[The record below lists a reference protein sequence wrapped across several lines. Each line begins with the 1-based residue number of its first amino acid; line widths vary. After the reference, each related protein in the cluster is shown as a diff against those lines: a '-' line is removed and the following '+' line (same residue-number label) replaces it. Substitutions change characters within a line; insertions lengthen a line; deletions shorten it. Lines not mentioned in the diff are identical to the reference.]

1 MSGKRMEPAG
11 PALQKHHHHRRR
23 HTRIWPLA
31 VGAAVL
37 AALVIGVWSL
47 IAGYFILSPQPVL
60 TLNGEKH
67 EEISACSDYTDPG
80 ARAHR
85 GRTDLSGNVEEQS
98 DLDTRRPGDYTIT
111 YTVTYRG
118 RTARATRT
126 VTVRD
131 TTAPVIELR
140 GDAHSFAYLGADW
153 KDKGVTATDDVD
165 GDVTSSVT
173 VSGTVDTSAAGD
185 YTITYTVTDQAG
197 NAATAER
204 TVTVKKADKSSR
216 IYLTFD
222 DGPSIYTNDI
232 LDILD
237 SYNVKAT
244 FFVVGKEGTNAEEA
258 LQRIVDEGHTLGMHS
273 YSHKYKELYESMD
286 SFTQDFA
293 RIRDSIYQATGVES
307 VCYRFPGGSSNTIS
321 EIDMHDFIDYLDS
334 QGVEYY
340 DWNVSSGDGGSMK
353 LSTDTLLENCTKDI
367 DTRDTSIILLHDSAE
382 KPTTVEALPDIIENI
397 LARPDTV
404 ILPITEN
411 TRPIHHIE

>member
-1 MSGKRMEPAG
+1 MAKELQQTLPEARRKRVQRLKKMIIG
-11 PALQKHHHHRRR
+11 
-23 HTRIWPLA
+23 IVA
-31 VGAAVL
+31 VGI
-37 AALVIGVWSL
+37 VIPLLCCVYLFCRLHTIDGTLKTLEQRLDELDIRNQELQTLLQQLQEQKSTPVQTPQ
-47 IAGYFILSPQPVL
+47 IQEDSPGAEASEPVAEESF
-60 TLNGEKH
+60 GQ
-67 EEISACSDYTDPG
+67 EEI
-80 ARAHR
+80 HK
-85 GRTDLSGNVEEQS
+85 V
-98 DLDTRRPGDYTIT
+98 
-111 YTVTYRG
+111 
-118 RTARATRT
+118 
-126 VTVRD
+126 
-131 TTAPVIELR
+131 
-140 GDAHSFAYLGADW
+140 
-153 KDKGVTATDDVD
+153 
-165 GDVTSSVT
+165 
-173 VSGTVDTSAAGD
+173 
-185 YTITYTVTDQAG
+185 
-197 NAATAER
+197 
-204 TVTVKKADKSSR
+204 
-216 IYLTFD
+216 YLTFD
-222 DGPSIYTNDI
+222 DGPSIYTNNI

>member
-1 MSGKRMEPAG
+1 MAKELQQTLPEARRKRVQRLKKMIIGIVAAGIVIPLLCCVYLICRLHTIDGTLKILEQRLDELDIRNQELQTLLQQLQEQKSTPVQTPQIQEDSSGAEASEPVAEESSG
-11 PALQKHHHHRRR
+11 Q
-23 HTRIWPLA
+23 
-31 VGAAVL
+31 
-37 AALVIGVWSL
+37 
-47 IAGYFILSPQPVL
+47 
-60 TLNGEKH
+60 
-67 EEISACSDYTDPG
+67 EEI
-80 ARAHR
+80 HK
-85 GRTDLSGNVEEQS
+85 V
-98 DLDTRRPGDYTIT
+98 
-111 YTVTYRG
+111 
-118 RTARATRT
+118 
-126 VTVRD
+126 
-131 TTAPVIELR
+131 
-140 GDAHSFAYLGADW
+140 
-153 KDKGVTATDDVD
+153 
-165 GDVTSSVT
+165 
-173 VSGTVDTSAAGD
+173 
-185 YTITYTVTDQAG
+185 
-197 NAATAER
+197 
-204 TVTVKKADKSSR
+204 
-216 IYLTFD
+216 YLTFD

>member
-1 MSGKRMEPAG
+1 MAKDLQQTLPEARRKRVQRLKKMIIGIVAAGIVIPLLCCVYLFCRLHTIDGTLKTLEQRLDELDIRNQELQTLLQQLQEQKSTPVQTPQIQEDSSGAEASEPVAEESSG
-11 PALQKHHHHRRR
+11 Q
-23 HTRIWPLA
+23 
-31 VGAAVL
+31 
-37 AALVIGVWSL
+37 
-47 IAGYFILSPQPVL
+47 
-60 TLNGEKH
+60 
-67 EEISACSDYTDPG
+67 EEI
-80 ARAHR
+80 HK
-85 GRTDLSGNVEEQS
+85 V
-98 DLDTRRPGDYTIT
+98 
-111 YTVTYRG
+111 
-118 RTARATRT
+118 
-126 VTVRD
+126 
-131 TTAPVIELR
+131 
-140 GDAHSFAYLGADW
+140 
-153 KDKGVTATDDVD
+153 
-165 GDVTSSVT
+165 
-173 VSGTVDTSAAGD
+173 
-185 YTITYTVTDQAG
+185 
-197 NAATAER
+197 
-204 TVTVKKADKSSR
+204 
-216 IYLTFD
+216 YLTFD

-307 VCYRFPGGSSNTIS
+307 VCYRFPGGSANTVS

>member
-1 MSGKRMEPAG
+1 MAKELQQTLPEARRKRVQRLKKMIIGIVAAGIVIPLLCCVYLFCRLHTIDGTLKTLEQRLDELDIRNQELQTLLQQLQEQKSTPVQTPQIQEDSSGAEASEPVAEESSG
-11 PALQKHHHHRRR
+11 Q
-23 HTRIWPLA
+23 
-31 VGAAVL
+31 
-37 AALVIGVWSL
+37 
-47 IAGYFILSPQPVL
+47 
-60 TLNGEKH
+60 
-67 EEISACSDYTDPG
+67 EEI
-80 ARAHR
+80 HK
-85 GRTDLSGNVEEQS
+85 V
-98 DLDTRRPGDYTIT
+98 
-111 YTVTYRG
+111 
-118 RTARATRT
+118 
-126 VTVRD
+126 
-131 TTAPVIELR
+131 
-140 GDAHSFAYLGADW
+140 
-153 KDKGVTATDDVD
+153 
-165 GDVTSSVT
+165 
-173 VSGTVDTSAAGD
+173 
-185 YTITYTVTDQAG
+185 
-197 NAATAER
+197 
-204 TVTVKKADKSSR
+204 
-216 IYLTFD
+216 YLTFD

-244 FFVVGKEGTNAEEA
+244 FFVVGKEETNAEEA

-273 YSHKYKELYESMD
+273 YSHKYKELYKSMD

>member
-1 MSGKRMEPAG
+1 MAKELQQTLPETRRKRVQRLKKMIIGIVAAGIVIPLLCCVYLICRLHTIGGTLKTLEQRLDELDIRNQELQTLLQQLQEQKSTPVQTPQIQEDSSGAEASEPVAEESSV
-11 PALQKHHHHRRR
+11 Q
-23 HTRIWPLA
+23 
-31 VGAAVL
+31 
-37 AALVIGVWSL
+37 
-47 IAGYFILSPQPVL
+47 
-60 TLNGEKH
+60 
-67 EEISACSDYTDPG
+67 EEI
-80 ARAHR
+80 HK
-85 GRTDLSGNVEEQS
+85 V
-98 DLDTRRPGDYTIT
+98 
-111 YTVTYRG
+111 
-118 RTARATRT
+118 
-126 VTVRD
+126 
-131 TTAPVIELR
+131 
-140 GDAHSFAYLGADW
+140 
-153 KDKGVTATDDVD
+153 
-165 GDVTSSVT
+165 
-173 VSGTVDTSAAGD
+173 
-185 YTITYTVTDQAG
+185 
-197 NAATAER
+197 
-204 TVTVKKADKSSR
+204 
-216 IYLTFD
+216 YLTFD

-293 RIRDSIYQATGVES
+293 RIRDYIYQATGVES
-307 VCYRFPGGSSNTIS
+307 VCYRFPGGSSNTVS

-334 QGVEYY
+334 QGVKYY

-353 LSTDTLLENCTKDI
+353 LSTDTLLENCTRDI

-397 LARPDTV
+397 LTRPDTV

>member
-1 MSGKRMEPAG
+1 MAKELQQTLPEARRKRVQRLKKMIIGIVAAGIVIPLLCCVYLFCRLHTIDGTLKTLEQRLDELDIRNQELQTLLQQLQEQKSTPVQTPQIQEDSSGAEASEPVAEESSG
-11 PALQKHHHHRRR
+11 Q
-23 HTRIWPLA
+23 
-31 VGAAVL
+31 
-37 AALVIGVWSL
+37 
-47 IAGYFILSPQPVL
+47 
-60 TLNGEKH
+60 
-67 EEISACSDYTDPG
+67 EEI
-80 ARAHR
+80 HK
-85 GRTDLSGNVEEQS
+85 V
-98 DLDTRRPGDYTIT
+98 
-111 YTVTYRG
+111 
-118 RTARATRT
+118 
-126 VTVRD
+126 
-131 TTAPVIELR
+131 
-140 GDAHSFAYLGADW
+140 
-153 KDKGVTATDDVD
+153 
-165 GDVTSSVT
+165 
-173 VSGTVDTSAAGD
+173 
-185 YTITYTVTDQAG
+185 
-197 NAATAER
+197 
-204 TVTVKKADKSSR
+204 
-216 IYLTFD
+216 YLTFD

-237 SYNVKAT
+237 SYNVKST
-244 FFVVGKEGTNAEEA
+244 FFVVGKEETNAEEA

-293 RIRDSIYQATGVES
+293 RIRDYIYQATGEES
-307 VCYRFPGGSSNTIS
+307 VCYRFPGGSSNTVS

>member
-1 MSGKRMEPAG
+1 MAKELQQTLPEARRKRVQRLKKMIIGIVAAGIVIPLLCCVYLFCRLHTIDGTLKTLEQRLDELDIRNQELQTLLQQLQEQKSTPVQTPQIQEDSPGAEASEPVAEESFG
-11 PALQKHHHHRRR
+11 Q
-23 HTRIWPLA
+23 
-31 VGAAVL
+31 
-37 AALVIGVWSL
+37 
-47 IAGYFILSPQPVL
+47 
-60 TLNGEKH
+60 
-67 EEISACSDYTDPG
+67 EEI
-80 ARAHR
+80 HK
-85 GRTDLSGNVEEQS
+85 V
-98 DLDTRRPGDYTIT
+98 
-111 YTVTYRG
+111 
-118 RTARATRT
+118 
-126 VTVRD
+126 
-131 TTAPVIELR
+131 
-140 GDAHSFAYLGADW
+140 
-153 KDKGVTATDDVD
+153 
-165 GDVTSSVT
+165 
-173 VSGTVDTSAAGD
+173 
-185 YTITYTVTDQAG
+185 
-197 NAATAER
+197 
-204 TVTVKKADKSSR
+204 
-216 IYLTFD
+216 YLTFD

-307 VCYRFPGGSSNTIS
+307 VCYRFPGGSSNTVS

>member
-1 MSGKRMEPAG
+1 MKKMIIGIVAAGIVIPLLCCVYLSCRLHTIDGTLKTLEQRLDELDIRNQELQTLLQQLQLQEQKSTPEQTPQIQEDSSGAEASEPVAEENSG
-11 PALQKHHHHRRR
+11 Q
-23 HTRIWPLA
+23 
-31 VGAAVL
+31 
-37 AALVIGVWSL
+37 
-47 IAGYFILSPQPVL
+47 
-60 TLNGEKH
+60 
-67 EEISACSDYTDPG
+67 EEI
-80 ARAHR
+80 HK
-85 GRTDLSGNVEEQS
+85 V
-98 DLDTRRPGDYTIT
+98 
-111 YTVTYRG
+111 
-118 RTARATRT
+118 
-126 VTVRD
+126 
-131 TTAPVIELR
+131 
-140 GDAHSFAYLGADW
+140 
-153 KDKGVTATDDVD
+153 
-165 GDVTSSVT
+165 
-173 VSGTVDTSAAGD
+173 
-185 YTITYTVTDQAG
+185 
-197 NAATAER
+197 
-204 TVTVKKADKSSR
+204 
-216 IYLTFD
+216 YLTFD

-244 FFVVGKEGTNAEEA
+244 FFVVGKEETNAEEA

-286 SFTQDFA
+286 SFTQDFV
-293 RIRDSIYQATGVES
+293 RIRDYIYQATGVES
-307 VCYRFPGGSSNTIS
+307 VCYRFPGGSSNTVS

>member
-1 MSGKRMEPAG
+1 MAKELQQTLPEARRKRVQRLKKMIIGIVAAGIVIPFLCCVYLSCRLHTIDGTLKTLEQRLDELDIRNQELQTLLQQLQEQKSTPVQTPQIQEDSSGAEASEPVAEESSG
-11 PALQKHHHHRRR
+11 Q
-23 HTRIWPLA
+23 
-31 VGAAVL
+31 
-37 AALVIGVWSL
+37 
-47 IAGYFILSPQPVL
+47 
-60 TLNGEKH
+60 
-67 EEISACSDYTDPG
+67 EEI
-80 ARAHR
+80 HK
-85 GRTDLSGNVEEQS
+85 V
-98 DLDTRRPGDYTIT
+98 
-111 YTVTYRG
+111 
-118 RTARATRT
+118 
-126 VTVRD
+126 
-131 TTAPVIELR
+131 
-140 GDAHSFAYLGADW
+140 
-153 KDKGVTATDDVD
+153 
-165 GDVTSSVT
+165 
-173 VSGTVDTSAAGD
+173 
-185 YTITYTVTDQAG
+185 
-197 NAATAER
+197 
-204 TVTVKKADKSSR
+204 
-216 IYLTFD
+216 YLTFD

-244 FFVVGKEGTNAEEA
+244 FFVVGKEGINAEEA

>member
-1 MSGKRMEPAG
+1 MAKELQQTLPEARRKRVQRLKKMIIGIVAAGIVIPLLCCVYLFCRLHTIDGTLKTLEQRLDELDIRNQELQTLLQQLQEQKSTPVQTPQIQEDSPGAEASEPVAEESFG
-11 PALQKHHHHRRR
+11 Q
-23 HTRIWPLA
+23 
-31 VGAAVL
+31 
-37 AALVIGVWSL
+37 
-47 IAGYFILSPQPVL
+47 
-60 TLNGEKH
+60 
-67 EEISACSDYTDPG
+67 EEI
-80 ARAHR
+80 HK
-85 GRTDLSGNVEEQS
+85 V
-98 DLDTRRPGDYTIT
+98 
-111 YTVTYRG
+111 
-118 RTARATRT
+118 
-126 VTVRD
+126 
-131 TTAPVIELR
+131 
-140 GDAHSFAYLGADW
+140 
-153 KDKGVTATDDVD
+153 
-165 GDVTSSVT
+165 
-173 VSGTVDTSAAGD
+173 
-185 YTITYTVTDQAG
+185 
-197 NAATAER
+197 
-204 TVTVKKADKSSR
+204 
-216 IYLTFD
+216 YLTFD

-244 FFVVGKEGTNAEEA
+244 FFVVGKEETNAEEA

-293 RIRDSIYQATGVES
+293 RIRDYIYQATGEES
-307 VCYRFPGGSSNTIS
+307 VCYRFPGGSSNTVS

>member
-1 MSGKRMEPAG
+1 MAKELQQTLPEARRKRVQRLKKMIIGIVAAGIVIPLLCCVYLFCRLHTIDGTLKTLEQRLDELDIRNQELQTLLQQLQEQKSTPVQTPQIQEDSSGAEASEPVAEESSG
-11 PALQKHHHHRRR
+11 Q
-23 HTRIWPLA
+23 
-31 VGAAVL
+31 
-37 AALVIGVWSL
+37 
-47 IAGYFILSPQPVL
+47 
-60 TLNGEKH
+60 
-67 EEISACSDYTDPG
+67 EEI
-80 ARAHR
+80 HK
-85 GRTDLSGNVEEQS
+85 V
-98 DLDTRRPGDYTIT
+98 
-111 YTVTYRG
+111 
-118 RTARATRT
+118 
-126 VTVRD
+126 
-131 TTAPVIELR
+131 
-140 GDAHSFAYLGADW
+140 
-153 KDKGVTATDDVD
+153 
-165 GDVTSSVT
+165 
-173 VSGTVDTSAAGD
+173 
-185 YTITYTVTDQAG
+185 
-197 NAATAER
+197 
-204 TVTVKKADKSSR
+204 
-216 IYLTFD
+216 YLTFD

-244 FFVVGKEGTNAEEA
+244 FFVVGKEETNAEEA

-293 RIRDSIYQATGVES
+293 RIRDYIYQATGEES
-307 VCYRFPGGSSNTIS
+307 VCYRFPGGSSNTVS

-353 LSTDTLLENCTKDI
+353 LSTDTLVENCTKDI

>member
-1 MSGKRMEPAG
+1 MAKELQQTLPEARRKRVQRLKKMIIGIVAAGIVIPLLCCVYLSCRLHTIDGTLKTLEQRLDELDIRNQELQTLLQQLQEQKSTPVQTPQIQEDSPGAEASEPVAEESFG
-11 PALQKHHHHRRR
+11 Q
-23 HTRIWPLA
+23 
-31 VGAAVL
+31 
-37 AALVIGVWSL
+37 
-47 IAGYFILSPQPVL
+47 
-60 TLNGEKH
+60 
-67 EEISACSDYTDPG
+67 EEI
-80 ARAHR
+80 HK
-85 GRTDLSGNVEEQS
+85 V
-98 DLDTRRPGDYTIT
+98 
-111 YTVTYRG
+111 
-118 RTARATRT
+118 
-126 VTVRD
+126 
-131 TTAPVIELR
+131 
-140 GDAHSFAYLGADW
+140 
-153 KDKGVTATDDVD
+153 
-165 GDVTSSVT
+165 
-173 VSGTVDTSAAGD
+173 
-185 YTITYTVTDQAG
+185 
-197 NAATAER
+197 
-204 TVTVKKADKSSR
+204 
-216 IYLTFD
+216 YLTFD

-307 VCYRFPGGSSNTIS
+307 VCYRFPGGSSNTVS

>member
-1 MSGKRMEPAG
+1 MAKELQQTLPEARRKRVQRLKKM
-11 PALQKHHHHRRR
+11 
-23 HTRIWPLA
+23 
-31 VGAAVL
+31 
-37 AALVIGVWSL
+37 VIGIVAAGIVIPLLCCVYL
-47 IAGYFILSPQPVL
+47 IRRLHTIDGTLKTLEQRLDELDIRNQELQTLLQQLQEQKSTPVQTPQIQEDSSGAEASEPVAEESF
-60 TLNGEKH
+60 GQ
-67 EEISACSDYTDPG
+67 EEI
-80 ARAHR
+80 HK
-85 GRTDLSGNVEEQS
+85 V
-98 DLDTRRPGDYTIT
+98 
-111 YTVTYRG
+111 
-118 RTARATRT
+118 
-126 VTVRD
+126 
-131 TTAPVIELR
+131 
-140 GDAHSFAYLGADW
+140 
-153 KDKGVTATDDVD
+153 
-165 GDVTSSVT
+165 
-173 VSGTVDTSAAGD
+173 
-185 YTITYTVTDQAG
+185 
-197 NAATAER
+197 
-204 TVTVKKADKSSR
+204 
-216 IYLTFD
+216 YLTFD

>member
-1 MSGKRMEPAG
+1 MAKELQQTLPEARRKRVQRLKRMIIG
-11 PALQKHHHHRRR
+11 
-23 HTRIWPLA
+23 IVA
-31 VGAAVL
+31 VGI
-37 AALVIGVWSL
+37 VIPLLCCVYL
-47 IAGYFILSPQPVL
+47 ICRLHTIDGILKTLEQRLDELDIRNQELQTLLQQLQEQKSTPVQTPQIQEDSSGAEASEPVAEESF
-60 TLNGEKH
+60 GQ
-67 EEISACSDYTDPG
+67 EEI
-80 ARAHR
+80 HK
-85 GRTDLSGNVEEQS
+85 V
-98 DLDTRRPGDYTIT
+98 
-111 YTVTYRG
+111 
-118 RTARATRT
+118 
-126 VTVRD
+126 
-131 TTAPVIELR
+131 
-140 GDAHSFAYLGADW
+140 
-153 KDKGVTATDDVD
+153 
-165 GDVTSSVT
+165 
-173 VSGTVDTSAAGD
+173 
-185 YTITYTVTDQAG
+185 
-197 NAATAER
+197 
-204 TVTVKKADKSSR
+204 
-216 IYLTFD
+216 YLTFD

-293 RIRDSIYQATGVES
+293 RIRDYIYQATGVES
-307 VCYRFPGGSSNTIS
+307 VCYRFPGGSSNTVS

-353 LSTDTLLENCTKDI
+353 LSTDTLLENCTRDI

>member
-1 MSGKRMEPAG
+1 MAKELQQTLPEARRKRVQRLNKMIIGIVAAGIVIPLLCCVYLFCRLHTIDGTLKTLEQRLDELDIRNQELQTLLQQLQEQKSTPVQTPQIQEDSSGAEASEPVAEESSG
-11 PALQKHHHHRRR
+11 Q
-23 HTRIWPLA
+23 
-31 VGAAVL
+31 
-37 AALVIGVWSL
+37 
-47 IAGYFILSPQPVL
+47 
-60 TLNGEKH
+60 
-67 EEISACSDYTDPG
+67 EEI
-80 ARAHR
+80 HK
-85 GRTDLSGNVEEQS
+85 V
-98 DLDTRRPGDYTIT
+98 
-111 YTVTYRG
+111 
-118 RTARATRT
+118 
-126 VTVRD
+126 
-131 TTAPVIELR
+131 
-140 GDAHSFAYLGADW
+140 
-153 KDKGVTATDDVD
+153 
-165 GDVTSSVT
+165 
-173 VSGTVDTSAAGD
+173 
-185 YTITYTVTDQAG
+185 
-197 NAATAER
+197 
-204 TVTVKKADKSSR
+204 
-216 IYLTFD
+216 YLTFD

-244 FFVVGKEGTNAEEA
+244 FFVVGKEETNAEEA

-293 RIRDSIYQATGVES
+293 RIRDYIYQATGEES
-307 VCYRFPGGSSNTIS
+307 VCYRFPGGSSNTVS

>member
-1 MSGKRMEPAG
+1 MAKELQQTLPEARRKRVQRLKKMIIGIVAAGIVIPLLCCVYLSCRLHMIDGTLKTLEQRLDELDIRNQELQTLLQQLQEQESTPEQTPQIQEDSSGAEASEPVAEESSG
-11 PALQKHHHHRRR
+11 Q
-23 HTRIWPLA
+23 
-31 VGAAVL
+31 
-37 AALVIGVWSL
+37 
-47 IAGYFILSPQPVL
+47 
-60 TLNGEKH
+60 
-67 EEISACSDYTDPG
+67 EEI
-80 ARAHR
+80 HK
-85 GRTDLSGNVEEQS
+85 V
-98 DLDTRRPGDYTIT
+98 
-111 YTVTYRG
+111 
-118 RTARATRT
+118 
-126 VTVRD
+126 
-131 TTAPVIELR
+131 
-140 GDAHSFAYLGADW
+140 
-153 KDKGVTATDDVD
+153 
-165 GDVTSSVT
+165 
-173 VSGTVDTSAAGD
+173 
-185 YTITYTVTDQAG
+185 
-197 NAATAER
+197 
-204 TVTVKKADKSSR
+204 
-216 IYLTFD
+216 YLTFD

-244 FFVVGKEGTNAEEA
+244 FFVVGKEETNAEEA

-293 RIRDSIYQATGVES
+293 RIRDYIYQATGVES
-307 VCYRFPGGSSNTIS
+307 VCYRFPGGSSNTVS

>member
-1 MSGKRMEPAG
+1 MAKELQQTLPEARRKRVQRLKKM
-11 PALQKHHHHRRR
+11 
-23 HTRIWPLA
+23 
-31 VGAAVL
+31 
-37 AALVIGVWSL
+37 VIGIVAAGIVIPLLCCVYL
-47 IAGYFILSPQPVL
+47 ICRLHTIDGTLMTLEQRLDELDIRNQELQTLLQQLQEQKSTPVQTPQIQEDSPGAEASEPVAEESF
-60 TLNGEKH
+60 GQ
-67 EEISACSDYTDPG
+67 EEI
-80 ARAHR
+80 HK
-85 GRTDLSGNVEEQS
+85 V
-98 DLDTRRPGDYTIT
+98 
-111 YTVTYRG
+111 
-118 RTARATRT
+118 
-126 VTVRD
+126 
-131 TTAPVIELR
+131 
-140 GDAHSFAYLGADW
+140 
-153 KDKGVTATDDVD
+153 
-165 GDVTSSVT
+165 
-173 VSGTVDTSAAGD
+173 
-185 YTITYTVTDQAG
+185 
-197 NAATAER
+197 
-204 TVTVKKADKSSR
+204 
-216 IYLTFD
+216 YLTFD

>member
-1 MSGKRMEPAG
+1 MAKELQQTLPEARRKRVQRLKKMIIGIVAAGIVIPLLCCVYLFCRLHTIDGTLKTLEQRLDELDIRNQELQTLLQQLQEQKSTPVQTPQIQEDSSSAEASEPVAEESSG
-11 PALQKHHHHRRR
+11 Q
-23 HTRIWPLA
+23 
-31 VGAAVL
+31 
-37 AALVIGVWSL
+37 
-47 IAGYFILSPQPVL
+47 
-60 TLNGEKH
+60 
-67 EEISACSDYTDPG
+67 EEI
-80 ARAHR
+80 HK
-85 GRTDLSGNVEEQS
+85 V
-98 DLDTRRPGDYTIT
+98 
-111 YTVTYRG
+111 
-118 RTARATRT
+118 
-126 VTVRD
+126 
-131 TTAPVIELR
+131 
-140 GDAHSFAYLGADW
+140 
-153 KDKGVTATDDVD
+153 
-165 GDVTSSVT
+165 
-173 VSGTVDTSAAGD
+173 
-185 YTITYTVTDQAG
+185 
-197 NAATAER
+197 
-204 TVTVKKADKSSR
+204 
-216 IYLTFD
+216 YLTFD

-293 RIRDSIYQATGVES
+293 RIRDYIYQATGEES

>member
-1 MSGKRMEPAG
+1 MLCVSIDGTLKTLEQRLDELDIRNQELQTLLQQLQEQKSTPVQTPQIQEDSPGAEASEPVAEESFG
-11 PALQKHHHHRRR
+11 Q
-23 HTRIWPLA
+23 
-31 VGAAVL
+31 
-37 AALVIGVWSL
+37 
-47 IAGYFILSPQPVL
+47 
-60 TLNGEKH
+60 
-67 EEISACSDYTDPG
+67 EEI
-80 ARAHR
+80 HK
-85 GRTDLSGNVEEQS
+85 V
-98 DLDTRRPGDYTIT
+98 
-111 YTVTYRG
+111 
-118 RTARATRT
+118 
-126 VTVRD
+126 
-131 TTAPVIELR
+131 
-140 GDAHSFAYLGADW
+140 
-153 KDKGVTATDDVD
+153 
-165 GDVTSSVT
+165 
-173 VSGTVDTSAAGD
+173 
-185 YTITYTVTDQAG
+185 
-197 NAATAER
+197 
-204 TVTVKKADKSSR
+204 
-216 IYLTFD
+216 YLTFD

>member
-1 MSGKRMEPAG
+1 MAKELQQTLPETRRKRVQRLKKMIIGIVAAGIVIPLLCCVYLICRLHTIGGTLKTLEQRLDELDIRNQELQTLLQQLQEQKSTPVQTPQIQEDSSGAEASEPVAEESSG
-11 PALQKHHHHRRR
+11 Q
-23 HTRIWPLA
+23 
-31 VGAAVL
+31 
-37 AALVIGVWSL
+37 
-47 IAGYFILSPQPVL
+47 
-60 TLNGEKH
+60 
-67 EEISACSDYTDPG
+67 EEI
-80 ARAHR
+80 HK
-85 GRTDLSGNVEEQS
+85 V
-98 DLDTRRPGDYTIT
+98 
-111 YTVTYRG
+111 
-118 RTARATRT
+118 
-126 VTVRD
+126 
-131 TTAPVIELR
+131 
-140 GDAHSFAYLGADW
+140 
-153 KDKGVTATDDVD
+153 
-165 GDVTSSVT
+165 
-173 VSGTVDTSAAGD
+173 
-185 YTITYTVTDQAG
+185 
-197 NAATAER
+197 
-204 TVTVKKADKSSR
+204 
-216 IYLTFD
+216 YLTFD

-307 VCYRFPGGSSNTIS
+307 VCYRFPGGSSNTVS

-353 LSTDTLLENCTKDI
+353 LSTDTLLENCTRDI

>member
-1 MSGKRMEPAG
+1 MAKELQQTLPEARRKRVQRLKKM
-11 PALQKHHHHRRR
+11 
-23 HTRIWPLA
+23 
-31 VGAAVL
+31 
-37 AALVIGVWSL
+37 VIGIVA
-47 IAGYFILSPQPVL
+47 AGIVIPLLCCVYLFCRLHTIDGTLKTLEQRLDELDIRNQELQTLLQQLQEQKSTPVQTPQIQEDSSGAEASEPVAEESS
-60 TLNGEKH
+60 GQ
-67 EEISACSDYTDPG
+67 EEI
-80 ARAHR
+80 HK
-85 GRTDLSGNVEEQS
+85 V
-98 DLDTRRPGDYTIT
+98 
-111 YTVTYRG
+111 
-118 RTARATRT
+118 
-126 VTVRD
+126 
-131 TTAPVIELR
+131 
-140 GDAHSFAYLGADW
+140 
-153 KDKGVTATDDVD
+153 
-165 GDVTSSVT
+165 
-173 VSGTVDTSAAGD
+173 
-185 YTITYTVTDQAG
+185 
-197 NAATAER
+197 
-204 TVTVKKADKSSR
+204 
-216 IYLTFD
+216 YLTFD

-293 RIRDSIYQATGVES
+293 RIRDYIYQATGEES

>member
-1 MSGKRMEPAG
+1 MAKELQQTLPEARRKRVQRLKKMIIGIVAAGIVIPLLCCVYLFCRLHTIDGTLKTLEQRLDELDIRNQELQTLLQQLQEQKSTPVQTPQIQEDSSSAEASEPVAEESFG
-11 PALQKHHHHRRR
+11 Q
-23 HTRIWPLA
+23 
-31 VGAAVL
+31 
-37 AALVIGVWSL
+37 
-47 IAGYFILSPQPVL
+47 
-60 TLNGEKH
+60 
-67 EEISACSDYTDPG
+67 EEI
-80 ARAHR
+80 HK
-85 GRTDLSGNVEEQS
+85 V
-98 DLDTRRPGDYTIT
+98 
-111 YTVTYRG
+111 
-118 RTARATRT
+118 
-126 VTVRD
+126 
-131 TTAPVIELR
+131 
-140 GDAHSFAYLGADW
+140 
-153 KDKGVTATDDVD
+153 
-165 GDVTSSVT
+165 
-173 VSGTVDTSAAGD
+173 
-185 YTITYTVTDQAG
+185 
-197 NAATAER
+197 
-204 TVTVKKADKSSR
+204 
-216 IYLTFD
+216 YLTFD

-244 FFVVGKEGTNAEEA
+244 FFVVGKEETNAEEA

-293 RIRDSIYQATGVES
+293 RIRDYIYQATGEES
-307 VCYRFPGGSSNTIS
+307 VCYRFPGGSSNTVS

>member
-1 MSGKRMEPAG
+1 MAKELQQTLPEARRKRVQRLKKMIIGIVAAGIVIPLLCCVYLFCRLHTIDGTLKTLEQRLDELDIRNQELQTLLQQLQEQKSTPVQTPQIQEDSSGAEASEPVAEESSE
-11 PALQKHHHHRRR
+11 Q
-23 HTRIWPLA
+23 
-31 VGAAVL
+31 
-37 AALVIGVWSL
+37 
-47 IAGYFILSPQPVL
+47 
-60 TLNGEKH
+60 
-67 EEISACSDYTDPG
+67 EEI
-80 ARAHR
+80 HK
-85 GRTDLSGNVEEQS
+85 V
-98 DLDTRRPGDYTIT
+98 
-111 YTVTYRG
+111 
-118 RTARATRT
+118 
-126 VTVRD
+126 
-131 TTAPVIELR
+131 
-140 GDAHSFAYLGADW
+140 
-153 KDKGVTATDDVD
+153 
-165 GDVTSSVT
+165 
-173 VSGTVDTSAAGD
+173 
-185 YTITYTVTDQAG
+185 
-197 NAATAER
+197 
-204 TVTVKKADKSSR
+204 
-216 IYLTFD
+216 YLTFD

-244 FFVVGKEGTNAEEA
+244 FFVVGKEETNAEEA

-293 RIRDSIYQATGVES
+293 RIRDYIYQATGEES
-307 VCYRFPGGSSNTIS
+307 VCYRFPGGSSNTVS

>member
-1 MSGKRMEPAG
+1 MAKELQQTLPEARRKRVQRLKKMIIGIVAAGIVIPLLCCVYLICRLHTIGGTLKTLEQRLDELDIRNQELQTLLQQLQEQKSTPVQTPQIQEDSSGAEASEPVAEESSG
-11 PALQKHHHHRRR
+11 Q
-23 HTRIWPLA
+23 
-31 VGAAVL
+31 
-37 AALVIGVWSL
+37 
-47 IAGYFILSPQPVL
+47 
-60 TLNGEKH
+60 
-67 EEISACSDYTDPG
+67 EEI
-80 ARAHR
+80 HK
-85 GRTDLSGNVEEQS
+85 V
-98 DLDTRRPGDYTIT
+98 
-111 YTVTYRG
+111 
-118 RTARATRT
+118 
-126 VTVRD
+126 
-131 TTAPVIELR
+131 
-140 GDAHSFAYLGADW
+140 
-153 KDKGVTATDDVD
+153 
-165 GDVTSSVT
+165 
-173 VSGTVDTSAAGD
+173 
-185 YTITYTVTDQAG
+185 
-197 NAATAER
+197 
-204 TVTVKKADKSSR
+204 
-216 IYLTFD
+216 YLTFD

-293 RIRDSIYQATGVES
+293 RIRDYIYQATGEES
-307 VCYRFPGGSSNTIS
+307 VCYRFPGGSSNTVS

-353 LSTDTLLENCTKDI
+353 LSTDTLLENCTRDI

>member
-1 MSGKRMEPAG
+1 MAKELQQTLPEARRKRVQRLKKMIIGIVAAGIVIPLLCCVYLFCRLHTIDGTLKTLEQRLDELDIRNQELQTLLQQLQEQKSTPVQTPQIQEDSSGAEASEPVAEESSG
-11 PALQKHHHHRRR
+11 Q
-23 HTRIWPLA
+23 
-31 VGAAVL
+31 
-37 AALVIGVWSL
+37 
-47 IAGYFILSPQPVL
+47 
-60 TLNGEKH
+60 
-67 EEISACSDYTDPG
+67 EEI
-80 ARAHR
+80 HK
-85 GRTDLSGNVEEQS
+85 V
-98 DLDTRRPGDYTIT
+98 
-111 YTVTYRG
+111 
-118 RTARATRT
+118 
-126 VTVRD
+126 
-131 TTAPVIELR
+131 
-140 GDAHSFAYLGADW
+140 
-153 KDKGVTATDDVD
+153 
-165 GDVTSSVT
+165 
-173 VSGTVDTSAAGD
+173 
-185 YTITYTVTDQAG
+185 
-197 NAATAER
+197 
-204 TVTVKKADKSSR
+204 
-216 IYLTFD
+216 YLTFD

-293 RIRDSIYQATGVES
+293 RIRDSIYQATGEES
-307 VCYRFPGGSSNTIS
+307 VCYRFPGGSSNTVS

>member
-1 MSGKRMEPAG
+1 MAKELQQTLPETRRKRVQRLKKMIIGIVAAGIVIPLLCCVYLICRLHTIGGTLKTLEQRLDELDIRNQELQTLLQQLQEQKSTPVQTPQIQEDSSGAEASEPVAEESSG
-11 PALQKHHHHRRR
+11 Q
-23 HTRIWPLA
+23 
-31 VGAAVL
+31 
-37 AALVIGVWSL
+37 
-47 IAGYFILSPQPVL
+47 
-60 TLNGEKH
+60 
-67 EEISACSDYTDPG
+67 EEI
-80 ARAHR
+80 HK
-85 GRTDLSGNVEEQS
+85 V
-98 DLDTRRPGDYTIT
+98 
-111 YTVTYRG
+111 
-118 RTARATRT
+118 
-126 VTVRD
+126 
-131 TTAPVIELR
+131 
-140 GDAHSFAYLGADW
+140 
-153 KDKGVTATDDVD
+153 
-165 GDVTSSVT
+165 
-173 VSGTVDTSAAGD
+173 
-185 YTITYTVTDQAG
+185 
-197 NAATAER
+197 
-204 TVTVKKADKSSR
+204 
-216 IYLTFD
+216 YLTFD

-293 RIRDSIYQATGVES
+293 RIRDYIYQATGVES
-307 VCYRFPGGSSNTIS
+307 VCYRFPGGSSNTVS

>member
-1 MSGKRMEPAG
+1 MAKELQQTLPEARRKRVQRLKKMIIGIVAAGIVIPLLCCVYLFCRLHTIDGTLKTLEQRLDELDIRNQELQTLLQQLQEQKSTPVQTPQIQEDSSGAEASEPVAEESFG
-11 PALQKHHHHRRR
+11 Q
-23 HTRIWPLA
+23 
-31 VGAAVL
+31 
-37 AALVIGVWSL
+37 
-47 IAGYFILSPQPVL
+47 
-60 TLNGEKH
+60 
-67 EEISACSDYTDPG
+67 EEI
-80 ARAHR
+80 HK
-85 GRTDLSGNVEEQS
+85 V
-98 DLDTRRPGDYTIT
+98 
-111 YTVTYRG
+111 
-118 RTARATRT
+118 
-126 VTVRD
+126 
-131 TTAPVIELR
+131 
-140 GDAHSFAYLGADW
+140 
-153 KDKGVTATDDVD
+153 
-165 GDVTSSVT
+165 
-173 VSGTVDTSAAGD
+173 
-185 YTITYTVTDQAG
+185 
-197 NAATAER
+197 
-204 TVTVKKADKSSR
+204 
-216 IYLTFD
+216 YLTFD

-244 FFVVGKEGTNAEEA
+244 FFVVGKEETNAEEA

-307 VCYRFPGGSSNTIS
+307 VCYRFPGGSSNTVS

>member
-1 MSGKRMEPAG
+1 MAKELQQTLPEARRKRVQRLKKM
-11 PALQKHHHHRRR
+11 
-23 HTRIWPLA
+23 
-31 VGAAVL
+31 
-37 AALVIGVWSL
+37 VIGIVA
-47 IAGYFILSPQPVL
+47 AGIVIPLLCCVYLFCRLHTIDGTLKTLEQRLDELDIRNQELQTLLQQLQEQKSTPVQTPQIQEDSSGAEASEPVAEESS
-60 TLNGEKH
+60 GQ
-67 EEISACSDYTDPG
+67 EEI
-80 ARAHR
+80 HK
-85 GRTDLSGNVEEQS
+85 V
-98 DLDTRRPGDYTIT
+98 
-111 YTVTYRG
+111 
-118 RTARATRT
+118 
-126 VTVRD
+126 
-131 TTAPVIELR
+131 
-140 GDAHSFAYLGADW
+140 
-153 KDKGVTATDDVD
+153 
-165 GDVTSSVT
+165 
-173 VSGTVDTSAAGD
+173 
-185 YTITYTVTDQAG
+185 
-197 NAATAER
+197 
-204 TVTVKKADKSSR
+204 
-216 IYLTFD
+216 YLTFD

-244 FFVVGKEGTNAEEA
+244 FFVVGKEETNAEEA

-293 RIRDSIYQATGVES
+293 RIRDYIYQATGEES
-307 VCYRFPGGSSNTIS
+307 VCYRFPGGSSNTVS

>member
-1 MSGKRMEPAG
+1 MAKELQQTLPEARRKRVQRLKKMIIGIVAAGIVIPLLCCVYLFCRLHTIDGTLKTLEQRLDELDIRNQELQTLLQQLQEQKSTPVQTPQIQEDSSGAEASEPVAEESSG
-11 PALQKHHHHRRR
+11 Q
-23 HTRIWPLA
+23 
-31 VGAAVL
+31 
-37 AALVIGVWSL
+37 
-47 IAGYFILSPQPVL
+47 
-60 TLNGEKH
+60 
-67 EEISACSDYTDPG
+67 EEI
-80 ARAHR
+80 HK
-85 GRTDLSGNVEEQS
+85 V
-98 DLDTRRPGDYTIT
+98 
-111 YTVTYRG
+111 
-118 RTARATRT
+118 
-126 VTVRD
+126 
-131 TTAPVIELR
+131 
-140 GDAHSFAYLGADW
+140 
-153 KDKGVTATDDVD
+153 
-165 GDVTSSVT
+165 
-173 VSGTVDTSAAGD
+173 
-185 YTITYTVTDQAG
+185 
-197 NAATAER
+197 
-204 TVTVKKADKSSR
+204 
-216 IYLTFD
+216 YLTFD

-244 FFVVGKEGTNAEEA
+244 FFVVGKEETNAEEA

-293 RIRDSIYQATGVES
+293 RIRDFIYQATGEES
-307 VCYRFPGGSSNTIS
+307 VCYRFPGGSSNTVS